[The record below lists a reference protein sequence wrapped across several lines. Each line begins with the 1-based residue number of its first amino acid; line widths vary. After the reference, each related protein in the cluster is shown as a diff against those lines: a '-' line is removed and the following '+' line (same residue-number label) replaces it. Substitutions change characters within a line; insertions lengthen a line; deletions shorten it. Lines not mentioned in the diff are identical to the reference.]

1 MNDELDGLAQ
11 YARYENAETS
21 PPHYVATDLQPIQ
34 AIEGLGLGDG
44 FELGNTIK
52 YIARHERK
60 GTPPQDIDK
69 ALCYLLRYRERRW
82 GRIETIGEIRV
93 TAPLTVSNETP
104 KKTKCNDA
112 QDPGPGVCCE
122 CGTEMVWLLS
132 NHNDTRIVICPECE
146 RL

>member
-1 MNDELDGLAQ
+1 MSDRFSEDETAALDAAAISALSQ

-93 TAPLTVSNETP
+93 TAPLTLNDETLW
-104 KKTKCNDA
+104 KTTCND
-112 QDPGPGVCCE
+112 
-122 CGTEMVWLLS
+122 
-132 NHNDTRIVICPECE
+132 IPEQEEFIDNGRCD
-146 RL
+146 RT